1 MMACTHY
8 YYSSMQT
15 LHPIVCFFQQIKY
28 CGIFTVPSSPSP
40 AELLKVYL
48 LGRLG
53 LLLLL
58 ELMMITNSVC
68 YWCLGFLL
76 SVTSPGWGDGFARR
90 LPAFWYVFQVCFELL
105 SIFSLTIIK
114 QCSHS
119 WGIASF
125 SASKWF
131 MVWSNNLSIWESART
146 RLLELRVQLI
156 NLAAS
161 VFIGAGVQLLVC

>member
-1 MMACTHY
+1 MWYGRYHLSTTNLKSINPSKDHEKT
-8 YYSSMQT
+8 QRP
-15 LHPIVCFFQQIKY
+15 LE
-28 CGIFTVPSSPSP
+28 VPSSPSP

-90 LPAFWYVFQVCFELL
+90 LRAF
-105 SIFSLTIIK
+105 
-114 QCSHS
+114 
-119 WGIASF
+119 
-125 SASKWF
+125 
-131 MVWSNNLSIWESART
+131 
-146 RLLELRVQLI
+146 
-156 NLAAS
+156 
-161 VFIGAGVQLLVC
+161 